1 MPSKALQADIWH
13 PEQAGIDHD
22 CQWQLRLQIQ
32 AIRWAALD
40 WEVLMGMRRDIF
52 MRCDSLR
59 QDGGLGAPAGPRL
72 PKATWRTA

>member
-1 MPSKALQADIWH
+1 MPSKALQADISH
-13 PEQAGIDHD
+13 PERAGIDHD
-22 CQWQLRLQIQ
+22 MQFQ
-32 AIRWAALD
+32 AIRWAELD